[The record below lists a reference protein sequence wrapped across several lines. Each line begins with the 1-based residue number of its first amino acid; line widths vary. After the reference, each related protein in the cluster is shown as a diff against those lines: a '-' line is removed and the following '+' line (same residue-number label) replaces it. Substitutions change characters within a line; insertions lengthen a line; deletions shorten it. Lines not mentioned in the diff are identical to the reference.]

1 MHWAG
6 SSGYWLYLRH
16 QKAFAMQKKYSLRK
30 YSRILYR
37 HKSLYKTVPSFL
49 DSIPS
54 KTLLPSSWWSKTAHR
69 TTIKHTYSLPWLPC
83 AIVSDTEKSKSYP
96 KHSLSCNSKGLN
108 IIFFQYV
115 TCQWCIVRNSKL
127 CRCNIWQFIYKK
139 NCKEVMAKSAKRG
152 QKWQYR
158 VKSGENWEKHTT
170 CHLVESPP
178 LSDSPTADP
187 GPALNLAPKE

>member
-1 MHWAG
+1 
-6 SSGYWLYLRH
+6 
-16 QKAFAMQKKYSLRK
+16 MQKFLSFPQLLQN
-30 YSRILYR
+30 STLN
-37 HKSLYKTVPSFL
+37 SYKTHIYVP
-49 DSIPS
+49 PQ
-54 KTLLPSSWWSKTAHR
+54 
-69 TTIKHTYSLPWLPC
+69 LPC

-115 TCQWCIVRNSKL
+115 TCQRCIVRNSKL

-158 VKSGENWEKHTT
+158 VKSGENWEKR
-170 CHLVESPP
+170 HLSSCGISSP
-178 LSDSPTADP
+178 LGFTHRRSRTSSKFGT
-187 GPALNLAPKE
+187 